1 MQTKKYKLK
10 KLIPLLLILTL
21 LGLNLFAYNM
31 TKSYFSNAGVQE
43 VEELTDAE
51 QGENNS
57 FKLLSWTY
65 ELFKSFSNPDKK

>member
-1 MQTKKYKLK
+1 MQAKKYKFK
-10 KLIPLLLILTL
+10 RLIPLFLILSL
-21 LGLNLFAYNM
+21 LSLNLFAYNV
-31 TKSYFSNAGVQE
+31 TKTYFSNAGIQE

-65 ELFKSFSNPDKK
+65 ELFKSFSNSDKK